1 MKYLLDTN
9 ICIYFLDQ
17 NQIITERMSKIPVDD
32 MAISIIT
39 IAELQFGA
47 FNSIR
52 IKENLERIKSLRKYH
67 KNDKP

>member
-9 ICIYFLDQ
+9 ICIYFLNQ
-17 NQIITERMSKIPVDD
+17 NQSITERMSKVPVGD

-47 FNSIR
+47 FNSNK
-52 IKENLERIKSLRKYH
+52 IKENL
-67 KNDKP
+67 